1 MKRLLFIAALWLC
14 MAPMIHAQGLRY
26 SVCIVEPEF
35 SETDKAL
42 MSDYSLY
49 MARAGMQSASRALGA
64 YKNEGTYGSGVV
76 ITHENHK
83 FVLTNLHVVGYA
95 KQATITFQLHDKT
108 VRYPHCAVTN
118 IGTADLAAVA
128 LPAESE
134 MIALPLFTGEIEEEY
149 AVNMIIDIMKYK
161 GLI

>member
-14 MAPMIHAQGLRY
+14 MVPMIHAQGLRY

-64 YKNEGTYGSGVV
+64 YKNEGTCMSSDMP
-76 ITHENHK
+76 N
-83 FVLTNLHVVGYA
+83 
-95 KQATITFQLHDKT
+95 KQQSHSNCTTKPFGIRI
-108 VRYPHCAVTN
+108 VP
-118 IGTADLAAVA
+118 
-128 LPAESE
+128 
-134 MIALPLFTGEIEEEY
+134 
-149 AVNMIIDIMKYK
+149 
-161 GLI
+161 